1 MERGRFLSLLPERVC
16 DGMPCLAFVSPLIFD
31 QLPSNPSAS
40 HNLRHIPSL
49 PPDTV
54 YTEDR
59 GFQKEEGLRTSGLL
73 TQRSRKSSS
82 LQG

>member
-16 DGMPCLAFVSPLIFD
+16 DRLSCVAFVPPLILD

-54 YTEDR
+54 DTEDR
-59 GFQKEEGLRTSGLL
+59 VFKKEEGLRTSGLL
-73 TQRSRKSSS
+73 TQPSRKPSS

>member
-1 MERGRFLSLLPERVC
+1 MSCV
-16 DGMPCLAFVSPLIFD
+16 AFISPLIFD

-49 PPDTV
+49 PSDTV

-59 GFQKEEGLRTSGLL
+59 RIKKEEGLRTSGFL
-73 TQRSRKSSS
+73 TQPSRKPSS

>member
-1 MERGRFLSLLPERVC
+1 
-16 DGMPCLAFVSPLIFD
+16 MPCLAFVSPLTVD

-59 GFQKEEGLRTSGLL
+59 VFKEEEGLRISGFL
-73 TQRSRKSSS
+73 TQPSRKPSS

>member
-1 MERGRFLSLLPERVC
+1 MERRRLLRLLPERVR
-16 DGMPCLAFVSPLIFD
+16 DSMPCVAFVSPLTFD
-31 QLPSNPSAS
+31 QLPPNPSAS

-54 YTEDR
+54 YTENR
-59 GFQKEEGLRTSGLL
+59 VFKTEEGLRTSGFL
-73 TQRSRKSSS
+73 TQSSRKPSS